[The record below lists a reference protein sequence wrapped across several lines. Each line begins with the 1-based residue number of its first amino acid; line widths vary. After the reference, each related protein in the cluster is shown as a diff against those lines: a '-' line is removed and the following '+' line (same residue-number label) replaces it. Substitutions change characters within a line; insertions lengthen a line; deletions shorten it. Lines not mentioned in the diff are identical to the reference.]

1 MTWPYGAAG
10 VSEEQIKEFNET
22 FRYFDKDRSGRL
34 DHQEL
39 KSCLRSLG
47 YSLPVVE
54 EGQSDPEF
62 EAILAQ
68 VPCQTYMY

>member
-1 MTWPYGAAG
+1 M
-10 VSEEQIKEFNET
+10 
-22 FRYFDKDRSGRL
+22 DRTGFL

-47 YSLPVVE
+47 YTLPVVE
-54 EGQSDPEF
+54 EGQADPKF

-68 VPCQTYMY
+68 LDPNGDGKVSLGEFLNFMIRRETEKRTR